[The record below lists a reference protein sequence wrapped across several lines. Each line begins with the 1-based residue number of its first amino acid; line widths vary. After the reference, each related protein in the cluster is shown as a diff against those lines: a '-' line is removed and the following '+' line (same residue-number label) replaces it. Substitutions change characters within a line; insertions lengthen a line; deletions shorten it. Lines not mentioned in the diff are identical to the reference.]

1 MALTKDMISPFEA
14 ALLSL
19 DRLKASELLEETSG
33 TWSSIEQLKHIV
45 VPALE
50 RIGSGWETGRIAL
63 TQVYMAGR
71 ICEELV
77 EKILPREAPDR
88 KRQPEMAITILQDY
102 HLLGKRIVLSVLRAS
117 GYELKDYGRMDV
129 NELVQRTL
137 EDQIELLF
145 ISALMLP
152 SALKVASV
160 KKQLDHSQSPVRIVV
175 GGAPF
180 RLDDTPW
187 KEVGADAMGRDAS
200 DATGRDASDA
210 ITLIGQLTGVS
221 S

>member
-1 MALTKDMISPFEA
+1 MPLIEDIIGSFEA

-19 DRLKASELLEETSG
+19 DRLKASEVLEETSG
-33 TWSSIEQLKHIV
+33 TWSSMEQLKHIV

-88 KRQPEMAITILQDY
+88 KRQPEMAITVLQDY
-102 HLLGKRIVLSVLRAS
+102 HLLGKRIVLSALRAS
-117 GYELKDYGRMDV
+117 GYKLKDYGRMDV
-129 NELVQRTL
+129 NELVQQTF
-137 EDQIELLF
+137 EDQVELLF
-145 ISALMLP
+145 ISTLMLP
-152 SALKVASV
+152 SALKVESV
-160 KKQLDHSQSPVRIVV
+160 KKKLDQSKSPARIVV

-180 RLDDTPW
+180 RLDETLW
-187 KEVGADAMGRDAS
+187 KEVGADAMGWDPS
-200 DATGRDASDA
+200 DAV
-210 ITLIGQLTGVS
+210 TLIGKLTGVS
-221 S
+221 P

>member
-1 MALTKDMISPFEA
+1 M
-14 ALLSL
+14 LSI
-19 DRLKASELLEETSG
+19 DRLKANEILAETRS
-33 TWSSIEQLKHIV
+33 TWSPMDQLKYVV

-50 RIGSGWETGRIAL
+50 RIGTGWEKGRIAL

-88 KRQPEMAITILQDY
+88 KRQPKMAITVLNDY

-117 GYELKDYGRMDV
+117 GYELEDYGRTDV
-129 NELVQRTL
+129 DELVEQTL
-137 EDQIELLF
+137 KDRIELLF

-152 SALKVASV
+152 SALQVESV
-160 KKQLDHSQSPVRIVV
+160 IKKLNQSETPVRIVV

-180 RLDDTPW
+180 RLDDTLW
-187 KEVGADAMGRDAS
+187 KAVGADAVGLDAS
-200 DATGRDASDA
+200 DAV
-210 ITLIGQLTGVS
+210 TLIDKLTGVPS
-221 S
+221 

>member
-1 MALTKDMISPFEA
+1 MALTKDMVSPFEA

-19 DRLKASELLEETSG
+19 DRLKASELLEETG
-33 TWSSIEQLKHIV
+33 GAWSSMEQLKYMV
-45 VPALE
+45 VPALD
-50 RIGSGWETGRIAL
+50 RIGAGWETGQIAL

-88 KRQPEMAITILQDY
+88 KRQPKMAITVLQDY
-102 HLLGKRIVLSVLRAS
+102 HLLGKRIVLSALKAS
-117 GYELKDYGRMDV
+117 GYELKDYGRTDV
-129 NELVQRTL
+129 NKLIEKTL
-137 EDQIELLF
+137 GDQIELLF

-152 SALKVASV
+152 SALQVASV

-180 RLDDTPW
+180 RLDDTLW

-200 DATGRDASDA
+200 DA
-210 ITLIGQLTGVS
+210 ITLIGRLTGVPS
-221 S
+221 

>member
-1 MALTKDMISPFEA
+1 MEDVISPFET
-14 ALLSL
+14 ALLTL
-19 DRLKASELLEETSG
+19 DRLKANEILEETSG
-33 TWSSIEQLKHIV
+33 TWSPMEQVKHVV
-45 VPALE
+45 VPTLE

-88 KRQPEMAITILQDY
+88 KRQPEMAITVLQDY
-102 HLLGKRIVLSVLRAS
+102 HLLGKRIVLSALRAS
-117 GYELKDYGRMDV
+117 GYELKDYGRMDA
-129 NELVQRTL
+129 NELVQQTL
-137 EDQIELLF
+137 VDQIEILF

-160 KKQLDHSQSPVRIVV
+160 KKQLDQSKSPVRIVV

-180 RLDDTPW
+180 RLDETLW
-187 KEVGADAMGRDAS
+187 KEVGADAMGWDPS
-200 DATGRDASDA
+200 DAVS
-210 ITLIGQLTGVS
+210 LIGKFTGVS

>member
-1 MALTKDMISPFEA
+1 MQNIGPTMPLLEDIISPFEA

-19 DRLKASELLEETSG
+19 DRLKANEILEETSG
-33 TWSSIEQLKHIV
+33 TWSSMEQLKYIV

-88 KRQPEMAITILQDY
+88 KRQPEMAITVLKDY
-102 HLLGKRIVLSVLRAS
+102 HLLGKRIVLSALRAS

-129 NELVQRTL
+129 NELVQQTL

-145 ISALMLP
+145 ISTLMLP
-152 SALKVASV
+152 SALQVESV
-160 KKQLDHSQSPVRIVV
+160 KKRLDRSKSPARIVV

-180 RLDDTPW
+180 RLDETLW
-187 KEVGADAMGRDAS
+187 KAVGADAMGFDPS
-200 DATGRDASDA
+200 DAL
-210 ITLIGQLTGVS
+210 TLIGRFTGDS

>member
-1 MALTKDMISPFEA
+1 M
-14 ALLSL
+14 
-19 DRLKASELLEETSG
+19 
-33 TWSSIEQLKHIV
+33 EQLKQIV

-63 TQVYMAGR
+63 TQIYMAGR

-88 KRQPEMAITILQDY
+88 KHQPEMAITVLKDY
-102 HLLGKRIVLSVLRAS
+102 HLLGKRIVLSALRAS

-129 NELVQRTL
+129 DELVQQTL
-137 EDQIELLF
+137 EDKIELLF

-152 SALKVASV
+152 SALQVESV
-160 KKQLDHSQSPVRIVV
+160 KEQLDQSKSPPRIVV

-180 RLDDTPW
+180 RMDETLW
-187 KEVGADAMGRDAS
+187 KEVGADAMGFDPS
-200 DATGRDASDA
+200 DAV
-210 ITLIGQLTGVS
+210 TLIGRLTGVS
-221 S
+221 P

>member
-1 MALTKDMISPFEA
+1 MSMRKDVISPFEA

-19 DRLKASELLEETSG
+19 DRVKANEILEETGG
-33 TWSSIEQLKHIV
+33 TWSSMEQVKHIV

-77 EKILPREAPDR
+77 DKILPREAPDR
-88 KRQPEMAITILQDY
+88 KRQPEMAITVLKDY
-102 HLLGKRIVLSVLRAS
+102 HLLGKRIVLSALRAT

-129 NELVQRTL
+129 DELVQQAL

-152 SALKVASV
+152 SALQVASV
-160 KKQLDHSQSPVRIVV
+160 KKRLDQSNSPARIVV

-180 RLDDTPW
+180 RLDETLW
-187 KEVGADAMGRDAS
+187 KAVGADAMGWDPS
-200 DATGRDASDA
+200 DAV
-210 ITLIGQLTGVS
+210 TLIGKLTGVPHES
-221 S
+221 

>member
-1 MALTKDMISPFEA
+1 M
-14 ALLSL
+14 
-19 DRLKASELLEETSG
+19 
-33 TWSSIEQLKHIV
+33 EQVKHVV

-88 KRQPEMAITILQDY
+88 KSQPKMAITVLKDY
-102 HLLGKRIVLSVLRAS
+102 HLLGKRIVLSALRAS

-129 NELVQRTL
+129 NELVQQTL
-137 EDQIELLF
+137 EDQIEMLF

-160 KKQLDHSQSPVRIVV
+160 KKQLEQSKSPPRIVV

-180 RLDDTPW
+180 RLDETLW
-187 KEVGADAMGRDAS
+187 KEVGADAMGWDPS
-200 DATGRDASDA
+200 DAVN
-210 ITLIGQLTGVS
+210 LIGKLTGVS

>member
-1 MALTKDMISPFEA
+1 MPLPKDTISQFET

-19 DRLKASELLEETSG
+19 DRLKANEILEETSG
-33 TWSSIEQLKHIV
+33 TWSSMEQLKHIV

-88 KRQPEMAITILQDY
+88 KRQPEMAITVLQDY
-102 HLLGKRIVLSVLRAS
+102 HLLGKRIVLSALRAS

-129 NELVQRTL
+129 NGLVQQTL
-137 EDQIELLF
+137 EDQIEILF

-160 KKQLDHSQSPVRIVV
+160 KKQLDQSKSPARIVV

-180 RLDDTPW
+180 RLDETLW
-187 KEVGADAMGRDAS
+187 KEVGADAMGFDPS
-200 DATGRDASDA
+200 DAV
-210 ITLIGQLTGVS
+210 TLIGKFTGVS

>member
-1 MALTKDMISPFEA
+1 MMSIIEDAISPFET

-19 DRLKASELLEETSG
+19 DRLKANEILEETGG
-33 TWSSIEQLKHIV
+33 TWSSMEKLKHIV

-50 RIGSGWETGRIAL
+50 RIGSGWETGRISL

-88 KRQPEMAITILQDY
+88 KRQPEMAITVLQDY
-102 HLLGKRIVLSVLRAS
+102 HLLGKRIVLSALRAS
-117 GYELKDYGRMDV
+117 GYELNDYGRMDA
-129 NELVQRTL
+129 NELVQQTL
-137 EDQIELLF
+137 EDQIEILF

-160 KKQLDHSQSPVRIVV
+160 KKRLDQSKSPARIVV

-180 RLDDTPW
+180 RLDETLW
-187 KEVGADAMGRDAS
+187 KEVGADAMGWDPS
-200 DATGRDASDA
+200 DAV
-210 ITLIGQLTGVS
+210 TLIGKFTGVPHDS
-221 S
+221 

>member
-1 MALTKDMISPFEA
+1 MHTTKDMIRPFET

-19 DRLKASELLEETSG
+19 DRLQAKEILEETG
-33 TWSSIEQLKHIV
+33 NTWSSLEQIKYVV
-45 VPALE
+45 VPTLE
-50 RIGSGWETGRIAL
+50 RIGTGWEDGRIAL

-77 EKILPREAPDR
+77 EKILPGKAPER
-88 KRQPEMAITILQDY
+88 KRQPKMAMTVLHDF
-102 HLLGKRIVLSVLRAS
+102 HMLGKRIVLSALRAS
-117 GYELKDYGRMDV
+117 GYELKDYGQMDV
-129 NELVQRTL
+129 DELVKQTL

-160 KKQLDHSQSPVRIVV
+160 KNQLNEANSPARIVV

-180 RLDDTPW
+180 RLDETLW
-187 KEVGADAMGRDAS
+187 KEVGADAMGRDP
-200 DATGRDASDA
+200 SDA
-210 ITLIGQLTGVS
+210 IALIGKLSGVS
-221 S
+221 P

>member
-1 MALTKDMISPFEA
+1 MPLIEDILGSFEA

-19 DRLKASELLEETSG
+19 DRLKASEILEETSG
-33 TWSSIEQLKHIV
+33 KWSSMEQLKHIV

-88 KRQPEMAITILQDY
+88 KRQPEMAITVLQDY
-102 HLLGKRIVLSVLRAS
+102 HLLGKRIVLSALRAS
-117 GYELKDYGRMDV
+117 GYKLKDYGRMDV
-129 NELVQRTL
+129 NELVQQTF

-145 ISALMLP
+145 ISTLMLP
-152 SALKVASV
+152 SALKVESV
-160 KKQLDHSQSPVRIVV
+160 KKKLDQSKSPARIVV

-180 RLDDTPW
+180 RLDETLW
-187 KEVGADAMGRDAS
+187 KEVGADAMGWDPS
-200 DATGRDASDA
+200 DAV
-210 ITLIGQLTGVS
+210 TLIGKLTGVS
-221 S
+221 P

>member
-1 MALTKDMISPFEA
+1 MPLPKDTISQFET

-19 DRLKASELLEETSG
+19 DRLKTNEILKETSG
-33 TWSSIEQLKHIV
+33 TWSPMEQVKHVV

-88 KRQPEMAITILQDY
+88 KSQPKMAITVLKDY
-102 HLLGKRIVLSVLRAS
+102 HLLGKRIVLSALRAS

-129 NELVQRTL
+129 NELVQQTL

-160 KKQLDHSQSPVRIVV
+160 KKQLEQSKSPLASWWAARLFGWMKPCGKKWEPMPWV
-175 GGAPF
+175 GIHPM
-180 RLDDTPW
+180 P
-187 KEVGADAMGRDAS
+187 
-200 DATGRDASDA
+200 
-210 ITLIGQLTGVS
+210 
-221 S
+221 

>member
-1 MALTKDMISPFEA
+1 MPLIEDIIGSFEA

-19 DRLKASELLEETSG
+19 DRLKASEILEETSG
-33 TWSSIEQLKHIV
+33 TWSSMEQLKHIV

-77 EKILPREAPDR
+77 EKILPREAPAR
-88 KRQPEMAITILQDY
+88 KRQPEMAITVLQDY
-102 HLLGKRIVLSVLRAS
+102 HLLGKRIVLSALRAS

-129 NELVQRTL
+129 NELVQQTF

-145 ISALMLP
+145 ISTLMLP
-152 SALKVASV
+152 SALKVESV
-160 KKQLDHSQSPVRIVV
+160 KKKLDQSKSPARIVV

-180 RLDDTPW
+180 RLDETLW
-187 KEVGADAMGRDAS
+187 KEVGADAMGWDPS
-200 DATGRDASDA
+200 DAV
-210 ITLIGQLTGVS
+210 TLIGKLTGVS
-221 S
+221 P

>member
-1 MALTKDMISPFEA
+1 MPLPKDTISQFET

-19 DRLKASELLEETSG
+19 DRLKTNEILKETSG
-33 TWSSIEQLKHIV
+33 TWSPMEQVKHVV

-88 KRQPEMAITILQDY
+88 KSQPKMAITVLKDY
-102 HLLGKRIVLSVLRAS
+102 HLLGKRIVLSALRAS

-129 NELVQRTL
+129 NELVQQTL

-160 KKQLDHSQSPVRIVV
+160 KKQLEQSKSPPRIVV

-180 RLDDTPW
+180 RLDENLW
-187 KEVGADAMGRDAS
+187 KEVGADAMGWDPS
-200 DATGRDASDA
+200 DAVN
-210 ITLIGQLTGVS
+210 LIGKLTGVS